1 MDLIAGL
8 PPHTAIA
15 TNKMSSTCGTALA
28 TLRFIKNKLVNF
40 KLEHF
45 LHYGGKQADQIC
57 FRLLPGLLFP

>member
-28 TLRFIKNKLVNF
+28 TLRFN
-40 KLEHF
+40 
-45 LHYGGKQADQIC
+45 
-57 FRLLPGLLFP
+57 

>member
-45 LHYGGKQADQIC
+45 QMIRQP
-57 FRLLPGLLFP
+57 FREKMTY

>member
-8 PPHTAIA
+8 PPDTAIA

-28 TLRFIKNKLVNF
+28 TLKFIKNKLVNF

-45 LHYGGKQADQIC
+45 QMI
-57 FRLLPGLLFP
+57 